1 MRLSKQWIHNAKYFV
16 KRQTELPFLPDISGL
31 GLHTLFLVQ
40 LATYFNWVLI
50 ISYKCQVA
58 MNVI

>member
-1 MRLSKQWIHNAKYFV
+1 MKYFV
-16 KRQTELPFLPDISGL
+16 KRQIELPFLADVSGL

-40 LATYFNWVLI
+40 LATYFNFNWVLI
-50 ISYKCQVA
+50 ISYKWQIA